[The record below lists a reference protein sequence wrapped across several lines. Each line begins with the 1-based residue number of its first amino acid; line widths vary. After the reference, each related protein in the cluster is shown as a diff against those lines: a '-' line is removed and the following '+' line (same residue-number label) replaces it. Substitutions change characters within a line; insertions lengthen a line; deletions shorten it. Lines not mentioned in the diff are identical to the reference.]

1 MTQAMASGELKE
13 LLRFPFRREGW
24 EGRLAVGVGL
34 LFASFLVPFLPAVFV
49 YGYLIEVMRGAVEK
63 GELELPEWDDWGQL
77 FAEGLKALVVGFVYL
92 LPGMAVITVGF
103 CLYCGTF
110 AIFPFMVEGGGAGGS
125 VETAYSLWVFLA
137 MLIFFFSLAIGT
149 LLSLL
154 GAIPIPVA
162 AANMASELR
171 LGAAFRLRHFA
182 RALAANPAGFF
193 GAWVVFFGLMALTY
207 LMTAVAYYTLVLACL
222 IPILLTPVSFYA
234 LLVAAGQFGLAYR
247 ESRAVLGGLN

>member
-1 MTQAMASGELKE
+1 MTHDIGSGELKG
-13 LLRFPFRREGW
+13 LLRFPFQQEGW
-24 EGRLAVGVGL
+24 EGRIAVGVGL
-34 LFASFLVPFLPAVFV
+34 FFASFLIPFLPAVFV

-63 GELELPEWDDWGQL
+63 GVLELPEWEDWGQL
-77 FAEGLKALVVGFVYL
+77 FIRGLKALVVGFVYL
-92 LPGMAVITVGF
+92 LPGTVVITVGF

-110 AIFPFMVEGGGAGGS
+110 AILPFVAEGGGAGSS
-125 VETAYSLWVFLA
+125 VESAYSLWVFLV

-149 LLSLL
+149 LVSLL

-162 AANMASELR
+162 AASLSAELR

-193 GAWVVFFGLMALTY
+193 GAWVVFFGLMSLTY

-222 IPILLTPVSFYA
+222 IPILLTPISFYA
-234 LLVAAGQFGLAYR
+234 LLVAAAQFGLAYR
-247 ESRAVLGGLN
+247 EGQAALENVS